1 MLESVRN
8 MSINDLFDSEW
19 IIPLI
24 IIFCLGFFIF
34 IPVYISKTEKKTY
47 GGDDVSVEKREARA
61 TIVDKS
67 TETNL
72 FTQNG
77 VVNHVVFEFE
87 DGNRVS
93 LAVKDA
99 QTMVVGDN
107 GILSYQGKRF
117 VSFIRG

>member
-1 MLESVRN
+1 
-8 MSINDLFDSEW
+8 MSINDLLDSEW

-47 GGDDVSVEKREARA
+47 GGDDASVEKREARA

-87 DGNRVS
+87 DGSRVS
-93 LAVKDA
+93 LAVRDA
-99 QTMVVGDN
+99 QTMVVGDK